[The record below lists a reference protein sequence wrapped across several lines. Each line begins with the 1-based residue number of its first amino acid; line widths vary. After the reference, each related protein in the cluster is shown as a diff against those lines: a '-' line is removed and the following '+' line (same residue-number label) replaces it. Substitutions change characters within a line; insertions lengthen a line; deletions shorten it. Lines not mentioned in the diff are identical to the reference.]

1 MRARGRPSG
10 IDALGVFGVALL
22 ARMSVVWWASTRFPP
37 AEDGH
42 YYDVL
47 ARRLASGAGFT
58 WLWPDGAVTFA
69 AHYPVGYPA
78 LLAIAY
84 AVLGASA
91 AAAMAG
97 NAVLGAVGAFAAY
110 RLVEASEAGRAA
122 SVAAGLFVA
131 LHPGL
136 VPYTAALMTEGV
148 TASLLL
154 VAAAAIARGRVDD
167 RPLRWAAAAG
177 LALGWATLVRP
188 QSLVL
193 APLFGAL
200 ATGPATPWRGRLAAA
215 AAATAIA
222 LACVVPWTA
231 RNCIRMN
238 RCALVSVN
246 GGWNLLIGAASDSGG
261 WQPVAVPVE
270 CATVWDEAAKDTCF
284 ERAAEHRIARD
295 PVGWMARAPA
305 KLAVTFDYFG
315 GAPWYLHASAPDVF
329 GDRAKT
335 CLGAVETVVS
345 RVFLLLALVA
355 CARLESVRPR
365 ATRAVLVLGGIA
377 ALTWHA
383 WPGYIAIPAA
393 LALAGPRAVV
403 RAPFAVP
410 IAAAVIAATALLHAV
425 FFGAGRYGLVVA
437 PFVAVVAALAFERPD
452 TLRGALAARASAMQD

>member
-1 MRARGRPSG
+1 MRARGRTFG

-22 ARMSVVWWASTRFPP
+22 ARMLVVLWASARFPP
-37 AEDGH
+37 AEDGR

-58 WLWPDGAVTFA
+58 WLWPDGVVTFA

-78 LLAIAY
+78 LLAIVY
-84 AVLGASA
+84 AVFGAGT
-91 AAAMAG
+91 AAAMGA
-97 NAVLGAVGAFAAY
+97 NAAVGAAGAFAAH
-110 RLVEASEAGRAA
+110 RLAEASGAERGA

-131 LHPGL
+131 LHPAL

-154 VAAAAIARGRVDD
+154 IAAAVVARGRVGE

-177 LALGWATLVRP
+177 FALGMATLVRP

-200 ATGPATPWRGRLAAA
+200 APRPATVARGRLAAA
-215 AAATAIA
+215 AVALAVA
-222 LACVVPWTA
+222 LACVAPWTA
-231 RNCIRMN
+231 RNCVRMN

-246 GGWNLLIGAASDSGG
+246 GGWNLLIGATSATGG
-261 WQPVAVPVE
+261 WQPVAVPAE

-284 ERAAEHRIARD
+284 ERAAEHDIARD
-295 PVGWMARAPA
+295 PVGWMARVPA

-315 GAPWYLHASAPDVF
+315 GAPWYLHASAPAAF

-335 CLGAVETVVS
+335 WLGAVETIVS

-355 CARLESVRPR
+355 CTRLESARPR
-365 ATRAVLVLGGIA
+365 TTRAVLALGGIT

-383 WPGYIAIPAA
+383 WPGYLAIPAA
-393 LALAGPRAVV
+393 LALAGPRAMA

-410 IAAAVIAATALLHAV
+410 VAAAVIAATAVLHAV

-437 PFVAVVAALAFERPD
+437 PFIAVVAAMAIRRSDAPRPV
-452 TLRGALAARASAMQD
+452 AARPPPMQD

>member
-1 MRARGRPSG
+1 
-10 IDALGVFGVALL
+10 VALL
-22 ARMSVVWWASTRFPP
+22 ARMFVVLWASTRFPP
-37 AEDGH
+37 AEDGR

-69 AHYPVGYPA
+69 AHYPIGYPA
-78 LLAIAY
+78 LLAAAY
-84 AVLGASA
+84 AVLGAGTA
-91 AAAMAG
+91 VAMAG
-97 NAVLGAVGAFAAY
+97 NAAVGAVGAFAAH
-110 RLVEASEAGRAA
+110 RLAEASDAGRAA

-131 LHPGL
+131 LHPAL

-154 VAAAAIARGRVDD
+154 AAAAAVARGRVDE

-177 LALGWATLVRP
+177 LALGMATLVRP
-188 QSLVL
+188 QSLLL

-200 ATGPATPWRGRLAAA
+200 APGPATPRRGRLAAA

-222 LACVVPWTA
+222 LACVAPWTA
-231 RNCIRMN
+231 RNCVRMN

-246 GGWNLLIGAASDSGG
+246 GGWNLLIGATSVDGG
-261 WQPVAVPVE
+261 WQPVAVPTE
-270 CATVWDEAAKDTCF
+270 CATVWDEAAKDACF

-295 PVGWMARAPA
+295 PLGWMARAPA
-305 KLAVTFDYFG
+305 KLAMTFDYFG
-315 GAPWYLHASAPDVF
+315 GAPWYLHASAPAVF
-329 GDRAKT
+329 GERAKT
-335 CLGAVETVVS
+335 CLGAVETIVS

-355 CARLESVRPR
+355 CARIEGARTR
-365 ATRAVLVLGGIA
+365 ATRVVLALGGIA

-383 WPGYIAIPAA
+383 WPGYLAVPAA

-403 RAPFAVP
+403 QAPLAVP
-410 IAAAVIAATALLHAV
+410 VAAAVIVATALLHAV

-437 PFVAVVAALAFERPD
+437 PFVAVVAVLALRRP
-452 TLRGALAARASAMQD
+452 AAPGLVAAMPPPVQD